1 MSVETPAEPT
11 SVVRPSANSIARAV
25 GVVSPLNWPELN
37 VFVFGILINLPW
49 EFLQA
54 PLFRGMANL
63 SHIEGARLCLAA
75 SVGDGAL
82 LLVAYCATSW
92 TLRSRRWAASHRWP
106 DVALFTGIGWALS
119 VIVEGLSIGLLDRWS
134 YGDAMVVI
142 PMVGIGL
149 APFFQWLLLPPIVAF
164 VVHRQVCGPAE
175 ARQHMKGA
183 VP

>member
-11 SVVRPSANSIARAV
+11 SVVRPSASSVARAD
-25 GVVSPLNWPELN
+25 GVLSPLNWPELN
-37 VFVFGILINLPW
+37 VFAFGILINLPW

-54 PLFRGMANL
+54 PLFRGMAAL

-82 LLVAYCATSW
+82 LLVAYCATAW
-92 TLRSRRWAASHRWP
+92 TLKSRRWVASLRWP

-134 YGDAMVVI
+134 YGDAMAVI
-142 PMVGIGL
+142 PVIGIGL
-149 APFFQWLLLPPIVAF
+149 APFVQWLLLPPIVAF
-164 VVHRQVCGPAE
+164 VVHRQICGSAGVNGHLRGSP
-175 ARQHMKGA
+175 
-183 VP
+183 P